1 VKWKERVLVAKEG
14 IEEGALAAVE
24 LADHDQ
30 EEEIFELI
38 QRGLDRDI
46 HVTLDIQKEYNKQ
59 TPQLKMLRKRF
70 QRGMLNGYGREQRY
84 TKYIS

>member
-1 VKWKERVLVAKEG
+1 MKWKERVLVAKEG